1 MMRQTILILF
11 LLLAIV
17 PVRAGIEVH
26 QFNTPEQE
34 ARYKNLTTTLRCLVC
49 QNEDLADSNAKL
61 AKQLRAQIFKM
72 LNDGASDKQI
82 VDYMVSR
89 YGNFVLY
96 SPPLIPTTY
105 LLWIGPFALLLFGIV
120 IMQIIIRRSRTQKP
134 DIDPND
140 YNKARELLADED
152 SKS

>member
-1 MMRQTILILF
+1 MRRTILLF
-11 LLLAIV
+11 CLLCAIV

-26 QFNTPEQE
+26 QFKTPELE
-34 ARYKNLTTTLRCLVC
+34 ARYKHLTSTLRCLVC
-49 QNEDLADSNAKL
+49 QNENLADSNAEL
-61 AKQLRAQIFKM
+61 AQQLRAQIYKM
-72 LNDGASDKQI
+72 LNDGANDKQI

-105 LLWIGPFALLLFGIV
+105 FLWIGPFVLLVLGIV
-120 IMQIIIRRSRTQKP
+120 IMQIVIRRNRIPAQK
-134 DIDPND
+134 IDTND
-140 YNKARELLADED
+140 YDKARALLADED

>member
-34 ARYKNLTTTLRCLVC
+34 ARYKHLTTTLRCLVC